1 MTIINKASDKFK
13 DRQDEVCGFVFG
25 FMREMNTLEDEIF
38 ERSEELKR
46 HKLVMGIPKH
56 QVGPGEEELWD
67 EYKERMKGIITPKCT
82 EKLLKRPCGMSFG
95 KPAKYGYIDGDCR
108 VDFIMKSAKKAIIV
122 THYKHGTE
130 HMLKTELSDDGSGW
144 LVNAVY
150 YGFASDPDKW
160 YIDSIH

>member
-13 DRQDEVCGFVFG
+13 DRQDEVCGFVFR
-25 FMREMNTLEDEIF
+25 FMREMNALEDEIF

-67 EYKERMKGIITPKCT
+67 EYKERMKSIITPKCT
-82 EKLLKRPCGMSFG
+82 LKQLKRLYGMSFG
-95 KPAKYGYIDGDCR
+95 KPTKYGYIDGECK
-108 VDFIMKSAKKAIIV
+108 VNFIMKSAKKAVIV
-122 THYKHGTE
+122 THFHHGTDCMHKIE
-130 HMLKTELSDDGSGW
+130 VANGGSGW
-144 LVNAVY
+144 LVDTVY

>member
-13 DRQDEVCGFVFG
+13 DRQDEVCGFVFR
-25 FMREMNTLEDEIF
+25 FMREMNALEDEIF

-67 EYKERMKGIITPKCT
+67 EYKERMKSIITPKCT
-82 EKLLKRPCGMSFG
+82 LKQLKRLYGMSFG
-95 KPAKYGYIDGDCR
+95 KPTKYGYIDGECK
-108 VDFIMKSAKKAIIV
+108 VNFIMKSAKKAVIV
-122 THYKHGTE
+122 THFHHGTDCM
-130 HMLKTELSDDGSGW
+130 HKIELANGGSGW
-144 LVNAVY
+144 LVDTVY

>member
-82 EKLLKRPCGMSFG
+82 LKQLKRLYGMSFG
-95 KPAKYGYIDGDCR
+95 KPTKYGYIDGECK
-108 VDFIMKSAKKAIIV
+108 VNFIMKSAKKAVIV
-122 THYKHGTE
+122 THFHHGTDCM
-130 HMLKTELSDDGSGW
+130 HKIELANGGSGW
-144 LVNAVY
+144 LVDTVY